1 MTPACRFPQRY
12 MVSPCG
18 FKEGFYDADKVPAGW
33 TDCSDMSD
41 NEVGQLMVRRM
52 MNGQEKK

>member
-1 MTPACRFPQRY
+1 MPRCIYPKRY

-18 FKEGFYDADKVPAGW
+18 FHADFYAADDVPAGW
-33 TDCSDMSD
+33 TDCTDMSD

-52 MNGQEKK
+52 WDNSKEKV